1 MKTLNERATEIL
13 QALLTV
19 RSYKIDHGNGVYTRL
34 RAAMIGRNGKYNLI
48 SLVEYYEAK
57 GKLAQ
62 NTEMNFAFDTSTK
75 QFIPY
80 YYCNKTLRIESH
92 SAYPTENGME
102 NCAEERQAD
111 HTNFANRWL
120 IRMNSQQPII
130 NLISEEHLYPFVD
143 DVMEWWL
150 IDSWLAER
158 LKEQGEV
165 IIEEYGCYWW
175 GRQSSGQAI
184 YMDYVIQRICG
195 GID

>member
-1 MKTLNERATEIL
+1 MLRHTDGRGINTSQRNRPTQFNMFRKPLAVATNLKTGNPMDAQRIVQNCVLKNQSTVIEEMIRA
-13 QALLTV
+13 
-19 RSYKIDHGNGVYTRL
+19 
-34 RAAMIGRNGKYNLI
+34 
-48 SLVEYYEAK
+48 
-57 GKLAQ
+57 
-62 NTEMNFAFDTSTK
+62 
-75 QFIPY
+75 
-80 YYCNKTLRIESH
+80 
-92 SAYPTENGME
+92 
-102 NCAEERQAD
+102 
-111 HTNFANRWL
+111 
-120 IRMNSQQPII
+120 
-130 NLISEEHLYPFVD
+130 NLISEEYLYPFAD